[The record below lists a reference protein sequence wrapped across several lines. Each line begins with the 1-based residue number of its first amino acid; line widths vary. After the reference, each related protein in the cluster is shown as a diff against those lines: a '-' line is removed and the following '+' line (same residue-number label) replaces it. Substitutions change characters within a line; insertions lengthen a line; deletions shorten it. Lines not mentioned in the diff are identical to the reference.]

1 MGSNHQPPPNMDF
14 TELLSMFRQ
23 GKGTAKSHMKN
34 LIEMAAADGDFA
46 DVEFTLL
53 KSIAK
58 RNNISESQLAQ
69 IRKNPS
75 DTTFEVPTDG
85 KVKFSQLYDLVRMMA
100 VDSSIHEE
108 ERKLSN
114 LFAIRFGYP
123 KEKVEELVT
132 VIHSNIKNNQT
143 PDETMK
149 RVELLI
155 R

>member
-1 MGSNHQPPPNMDF
+1 MDF

-34 LIEMAAADGDFA
+34 LIEMAAADGNFA

-69 IRKNPS
+69 IRRNPS

-85 KVKFSQLYDLVRMMA
+85 KEKFSQLYDLVRMMA

-123 KEKVEELVT
+123 KEKVDELVA
-132 VIHSNIKNNQT
+132 VIQSNIKNNQT

-149 RVELLI
+149 RVELLV